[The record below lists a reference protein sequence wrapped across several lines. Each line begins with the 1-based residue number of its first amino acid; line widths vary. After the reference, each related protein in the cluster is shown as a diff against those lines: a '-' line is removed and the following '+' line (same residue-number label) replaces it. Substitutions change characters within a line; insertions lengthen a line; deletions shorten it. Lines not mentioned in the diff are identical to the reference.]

1 MITPVGCT
9 DQRMSPSPSSH
20 LSTLHSVVAR
30 CSSYTSIVH
39 QEKDCDL
46 SALGATLSLNR
57 LIQTS
62 VEWLVIL
69 QRLEEERKTDVPAV
83 SCRLDHIVLL
93 LIRSDRVTFQVQQ
106 SSAD

>member
-1 MITPVGCT
+1 MINTVGCQH
-9 DQRMSPSPSSH
+9 QRMSPSPSSSSSQ
-20 LSTLHSVVAR
+20 LSTLHPVIAR

-39 QEKDCDL
+39 QEKESDL
-46 SALGATLSLNR
+46 SVPGATLSLDR

-83 SCRLDHIVLL
+83 SCRLVDICLVVGDQ
-93 LIRSDRVTFQVQQ
+93 I
-106 SSAD
+106 

>member
-1 MITPVGCT
+1 
-9 DQRMSPSPSSH
+9 MSPSPSSQ
-20 LSTLHSVVAR
+20 LSSLHPVMAR

-39 QEKDCDL
+39 QEKDSEL
-46 SALGATLSLNR
+46 LVPGGTISLNR

-69 QRLEEERKTDVPAV
+69 QRLEEERKSDVPAV
-83 SCRLDHIVLL
+83 SCRLVHIVLVV
-93 LIRSDRVTFQVQQ
+93 LISSDHDLTFQVQQ

>member
-1 MITPVGCT
+1 
-9 DQRMSPSPSSH
+9 MSPSPSSQ
-20 LSTLHSVVAR
+20 LSTLHPVMAR

-39 QEKDCDL
+39 QEKDSEL
-46 SALGATLSLNR
+46 SVPGGTVSLNR

-83 SCRLDHIVLL
+83 SCRLVHIILL
-93 LIRSDRVTFQVQQ
+93 LVVGVDQI
-106 SSAD
+106 

>member
-1 MITPVGCT
+1 MINTVGCE
-9 DQRMSPSPSSH
+9 DQKMSPSPSSQ
-20 LSTLHSVVAR
+20 LSPLHPVVAR

-39 QEKDCDL
+39 QEKDSEL
-46 SALGATLSLNR
+46 LVPGVAASLNR

-83 SCRLDHIVLL
+83 SCRWVHIAVLL
-93 LIRSDRVTFQVQQ
+93 LARYNC
-106 SSAD
+106 

>member
-1 MITPVGCT
+1 MINTVGCE
-9 DQRMSPSPSSH
+9 DQRMSPSPASN
-20 LSTLHSVVAR
+20 LSTLQSLHPVMAR

-39 QEKDCDL
+39 QEKEGEL
-46 SALGATLSLNR
+46 SVPGGAPSLNR

-83 SCRLDHIVLL
+83 SCRLVHIILL
-93 LIRSDRVTFQVQQ
+93 LVVGVDQI
-106 SSAD
+106 